1 MQLRQERTRNEI
13 VEAALAVATE
23 TGAAS
28 LSLGEVA
35 RRVGM
40 RTPSLYGY
48 FPSKAALCDE
58 IFARGW
64 HELAAVMSPLYEK
77 ASEVAADEG
86 LHERLAGCLAAF
98 VGWALDHRAMSELMF
113 WRPIQQWEPSS
124 EAFAPAVELVE
135 SLGRVLGRLQ
145 DRGLLRAE
153 ADVEEMTSVV
163 NVLGAGVVSQ
173 QLSNEPG
180 VPLERGRHS
189 RHLDR
194 LVEMFLRQYAAPP
207 RQVARRKKKR

>member
-1 MQLRQERTRNEI
+1 
-13 VEAALAVATE
+13 
-23 TGAAS
+23 
-28 LSLGEVA
+28 
-35 RRVGM
+35 M

-64 HELAAVMSPLYEK
+64 HELGAVMSPLYEGVS
-77 ASEVAADEG
+77 AIG
-86 LHERLAGCLAAF
+86 LEESLQDQLAGCLAAF

-124 EAFAPAVELVE
+124 QAFAPAVELVE
-135 SLGRVLGRLQ
+135 SLGQVLGRLQ
-145 DRGLLRAE
+145 TRGLLRAD

-180 VPLERGRHS
+180 VPLELGRDS

-194 LVEMFLRQYAAPP
+194 LVEMFLSQYAAP
-207 RQVARRKKKR
+207 RGQAARRKKER